1 MIDDYSH
8 RITSRI
14 EHHSGEVGFPEMASF
29 GFDKERFDEY
39 LFDKQ
44 AILDSR
50 GSARRQYTIAGTLM
64 VIPVIVLSA
73 FPESM
78 LPWKQYSLYVGLLMG
93 LVLYG
98 IYAMMAYLVRR
109 LRLKHLRDEN
119 IERYIDAVMAW
130 NGKEITNH

>member
-8 RITSRI
+8 RITAKIDLYGQR
-14 EHHSGEVGFPEMASF
+14 EGFPSMSAF

-50 GSARRQYTIAGTLM
+50 GSARKQYTIAGTLM
-64 VIPVIVLSA
+64 VIPVIILSA
-73 FPESM
+73 FPENM

-98 IYAMMAYLVRR
+98 LYAVVAYGVRKLQ
-109 LRLKHLRDEN
+109 LRRMRDEQ
-119 IERYIDAVMAW
+119 IERFIEAVENW
-130 NGKEITNH
+130 QDNKINP

>member
-50 GSARRQYTIAGTLM
+50 GSARKQYTIAGTLM
-64 VIPVIVLSA
+64 VIPVIILSA
-73 FPESM
+73 FPENM

-98 IYAMMAYLVRR
+98 LYAVVAYGVRKLQ
-109 LRLKHLRDEN
+109 LRRMRDEQ
-119 IERYIDAVMAW
+119 IERFIEAVENW
-130 NGKEITNH
+130 QDNKINP